1 MPGGSD
7 DEELLISTAGAVAHA
22 DRPED
27 AKAQNP
33 THKDGKLGA
42 AADVVLLQCADWRAV
57 AAAAPAAAVHSKLL
71 EAAAAE
77 RWLAAQ
83 RAIDREHRLPCRIVG
98 AEEQHAEGTRGA
110 AALAPAAIALLSCIE
125 DLLRLPVHNTKD
137 IVLILR
143 LEARERLQLRGR
155 IESAGGKSMSDT
167 ARARRQKE
175 QLVASRDE
183 NAPARRAA

>member
-1 MPGGSD
+1 
-7 DEELLISTAGAVAHA
+7 
-22 DRPED
+22 
-27 AKAQNP
+27 
-33 THKDGKLGA
+33 
-42 AADVVLLQCADWRAV
+42 
-57 AAAAPAAAVHSKLL
+57 
-71 EAAAAE
+71 
-77 RWLAAQ
+77 
-83 RAIDREHRLPCRIVG
+83 
-98 AEEQHAEGTRGA
+98 
-110 AALAPAAIALLSCIE
+110 
-125 DLLRLPVHNTKD
+125 LPVHNTKD